1 LISTIF
7 YRMLASGL
15 EIGLENPNRHNGVT
29 LNNTRQKTKYP
40 GVFYRESKRV
50 GGKGDER
57 VYYVVFKKG
66 GKVVEAKV
74 GRQFA
79 DNMTPAKAAA
89 MRADLVENRRI
100 TKAEQR
106 RVAASRWTVAR
117 LWEFFKDN
125 KCDLK
130 SARDDRYRYEKYIKP
145 SLAIKDVTELI
156 TLDIDRLKRSLV
168 KAGLAPAT
176 QKHVLTLLRRM
187 LRLGAQKGLFILP
200 VAHFDMPRVNNE
212 VTEDLDPEQLQ
223 RLLCVLDEH
232 PDQQMA
238 SLMLLA
244 LYSGMR
250 RGELLR
256 LQWSH
261 VDFCRGFISII
272 GPKGG
277 KDQRIPL
284 NDAARALLE
293 SQPRSGSLFVFP
305 GRDGKQRV
313 DCKRATATI
322 ARKAGFPPGFR
333 PLHGL
338 RHTFASTLASSGQ
351 VDMYTLQKLLTH
363 KSPQMTQ
370 RYAHLRDEALQRAAE
385 VAGVIFTLKKPL
397 RSVK

>member
-1 LISTIF
+1 
-7 YRMLASGL
+7 MN
-15 EIGLENPNRHNGVT
+15 EVT
-29 LNNTRQKTKYP
+29 LNNPRQKTKYP

-50 GGKGDER
+50 GGKGNER
-57 VYYVVFKKG
+57 VYYAVFKKD
-66 GKVVEAKV
+66 GKVVETKV

-79 DNMTPAKAAA
+79 DNMTAAKAAA
-89 MRADLVENRRI
+89 IRADLVENRRI

-117 LWEFFKDN
+117 LWDFFKDN

-145 SLAIKDVTELI
+145 SLALKDVTELI
-156 TLDIDRLKRSLV
+156 SLDIDRLKRSLV

-187 LRLGAQKGLFILP
+187 LRLGAQKGLFVLP
-200 VAHFDMPRVNNE
+200 VVHFDMPRVNNE

-223 RLLCVLDEH
+223 RLLRVLDEH
-232 PDQQMA
+232 PDKQIA

-261 VDFCRGFISII
+261 IDFCRGFISII

-313 DCKRATATI
+313 DCKRATTAI
-322 ARKAGFPPGFR
+322 ARKAGLPPGFR

-363 KSPQMTQ
+363 KSSQMTQ
-370 RYAHLRDEALQRAAE
+370 RYAHLRDEALQRAAD
-385 VAGVIFTLKKPL
+385 VAGVIFAIKKPL
-397 RSVK
+397 CSVK